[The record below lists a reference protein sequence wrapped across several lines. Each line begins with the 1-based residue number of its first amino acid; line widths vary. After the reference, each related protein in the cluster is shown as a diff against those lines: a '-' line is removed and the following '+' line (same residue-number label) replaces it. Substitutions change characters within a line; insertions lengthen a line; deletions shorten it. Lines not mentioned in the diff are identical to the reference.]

1 MTGAL
6 TGWLDVTSPISQ
18 ARRVPTVTVALRHPG
33 KGRHALEILVY
44 ASLAAQLGWQG
55 GVHVRVLVSPDQR
68 RLALRPDESGKKLR
82 DRSGSLAMSH
92 CLEWLL
98 RRAPRPATPVPHEVL
113 DGALLLDLPEWAW
126 PEGTPAPAPQVT
138 ELTVTVAERNALAEQ
153 IAAKI
158 MERPA
163 EPPPVARGGP
173 QPSKLTPAREALF
186 RRLWPDPANTPG
198 AVLRALNALPGERY
212 DSTQAMYYIAKR
224 LGLPTQRSLPADDA
238 AAPTAAAAE
247 DAAPPPPAPPPPLA
261 PPPRIAT
268 ALPAPAE
275 DEDEREIEALIRH
288 DPGKHGA
295 RWVAEEY
302 GWTLER
308 AQQVVFRVRDA
319 MRAEAAAAAEGAAA

>member
-68 RLALRPDESGKKLR
+68 RLALRPDDSGKKLR

-98 RRAPRPATPVPHEVL
+98 RGAPRPATPVPHEVL

-126 PEGTPAPAPQVT
+126 PEGTPAPAPQAT
-138 ELTVTVAERNALAEQ
+138 ALTAAERKPPAQET
-153 IAAKI
+153 AAKI
-158 MERPA
+158 AERSA

-247 DAAPPPPAPPPPLA
+247 DAAPPPPAPPP
-261 PPPRIAT
+261 RIAT
-268 ALPAPAE
+268 GLPAPAE
-275 DEDEREIEALIRH
+275 DEDEREIEALIRQ

-308 AQQVVFRVRDA
+308 AQQVVFRVREA